1 VTPEQLEQLELLAAP
16 EPVRATPVRVSSS
29 RSWPDYDRCVA
40 NAPPKHGEKGPDIS
54 RADFFFAL
62 LCAQRNFGIEEIAAR
77 LMELS
82 SKAKENGEQYARLTA
97 ENAAAAAERGRQ
109 RSRA

>member
-1 VTPEQLEQLELLAAP
+1 M
-16 EPVRATPVRVSSS
+16 
-29 RSWPDYDRCVA
+29 
-40 NAPPKHGEKGPDIS
+40 KHGENTPDIS

-62 LCAQRNFGIEEIAAR
+62 LCAQRNHSIEEIAGR

-82 SKAKENGEQYARLTA
+82 AKAKENGQHYAQLTA
-97 ENAAAAAERGRQ
+97 ENAMAATERQR